1 MTEPQGW
8 VLIGLF
14 AASTFGMIAIIS
26 VGFTRSLKAAIGGV
40 RSEIAGLD
48 SGLRGE
54 ISGFREA
61 MDAQFQAVDA
71 KFSEKFDVL
80 HRDIQALSRRMFG
93 TD

>member
-1 MTEPQGW
+1 MNIHTPDFDRVPSREEAERALG
-8 VLIGLF
+8 VLRQWAGK
-14 AASTFGMIAIIS
+14 SS
-26 VGFTRSLKAAIGGV
+26 DD
-40 RSEIAGLD
+40 EIARLD